1 MQYVAVSFGKLNFA
15 AKLFADKIHGLEAAI
30 LGLVDVLHLARS
42 LPAQGHRLHSHW
54 DYGGEI
60 DVQDGQVIFFNSVL
74 ELQKRHSWL
83 QLDNLKE

>member
-1 MQYVAVSFGKLNFA
+1 MQYVAVSFWQLNFA
-15 AKLFADKIHGLEAAI
+15 AELFADKIHGLEAAI

-42 LPAQGHRLHSHW
+42 LPAQCHRLHSHW